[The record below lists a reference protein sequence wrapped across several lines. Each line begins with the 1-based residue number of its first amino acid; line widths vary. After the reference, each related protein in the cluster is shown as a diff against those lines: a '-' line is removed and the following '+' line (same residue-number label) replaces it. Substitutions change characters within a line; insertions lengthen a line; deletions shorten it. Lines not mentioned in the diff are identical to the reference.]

1 MYKFFTFLIIFFLL
15 SCSDG
20 GSPSEH
26 KNIKIGN
33 LNPKVTSLLIESNK
47 GNNKAISE
55 LSEMAKDGDLEA
67 NKALALMHLQGQVV
81 KKDVKK
87 AIAEFKVAADGG
99 DQYAAKILYQIYSSK
114 KYKDTHQ
121 QEAEKYSEMAG
132 VNTNNLTKNDTKNY
146 LEKLKKSVADNK
158 WNEYKIK
165 QNDEITRSGSAA
177 AINGDGYFVTNKHVV
192 NGCSTILVGYNQ
204 MLAKAS
210 SVILF
215 DKADIGLI
223 KVQEKTPAFLTLP
236 KAKANLGERIFVGGY
251 PLINILGFD
260 LKMTDGI
267 VSGNDSDRNETLI
280 QISASISSGN
290 SGGPVVDER
299 MMLVGIATS
308 GRVPGSRDGVLH
320 GHGINFATHS
330 EEIKLFAKENN
341 ISYTISSNLAKRESQ
356 EIAEFLKLTTG
367 LVICVRSG
375 K

>member
-1 MYKFFTFLIIFFLL
+1 MYKFFAFLMIFILL
-15 SCSDG
+15 SCSEG
-20 GSPSEH
+20 GGPSDP
-26 KNIKIGN
+26 KQLKIGN
-33 LNPKVTSLLIESNK
+33 LNPKVSTLSIEINK
-47 GNNKAISE
+47 GNQKALSE
-55 LSEMAKDGDLEA
+55 LSEMVKDGDPDA
-67 NKALALMHLQGQVV
+67 NKAMALMHLQGQVV

-87 AIAEFKVAADGG
+87 AIAEFMVSADSG
-99 DQYAAKILYQIYSSK
+99 DQYAAQILYQIFTSK
-114 KYKDTHQ
+114 KYKDSHQ
-121 QEAEKYSEMAG
+121 QDAEKYADIAG
-132 VNTNNLTKNDTKNY
+132 ANKINLKKSDAKNY
-146 LEKLKKSVADNK
+146 LEKMKKSVADNK
-158 WNEYKIK
+158 WSEYKIK
-165 QNDEITRSGSAA
+165 QNDEILRSGSAA

-192 NGCSTILVGYNQ
+192 NGCNTILVGYNQ

-210 SVILF
+210 SVLLF

-236 KAKANLGERIFVGGY
+236 KVKANLGERIYVGGY

-267 VSGNDSDRNETLI
+267 ISGNANDRNETLI

-308 GRVPGSRDGVLH
+308 GRAPGSRDGILL
-320 GHGINFATHS
+320 GHGINFATHA
-330 EEIKLFAKENN
+330 EEIKSFAKENN
-341 ISYTISSNLAKRESQ
+341 VSYTISSNSIKRES
-356 EIAEFLKLTTG
+356 EDIAELLKLTTG